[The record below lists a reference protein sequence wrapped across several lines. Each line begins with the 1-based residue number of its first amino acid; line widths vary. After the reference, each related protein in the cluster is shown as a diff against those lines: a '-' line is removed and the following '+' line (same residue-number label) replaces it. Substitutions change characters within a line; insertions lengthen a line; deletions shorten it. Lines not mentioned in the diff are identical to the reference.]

1 MSDNLRPITVLLTG
15 CGAPGAPGIIK
26 CLRKNGERD
35 IRIVG
40 VDMNENAGARGMVD
54 AFYTVPAAK
63 DIHFID
69 RILEICRLENVDVV
83 EPIVTRELMKFAE
96 AVSEFEK
103 INVKVVVMDPSVL
116 AVVNN
121 KANLLKAM
129 KAAGFPTAEFEVVHT
144 VEELKAAFQ
153 KLGYPQK
160 AICVKG
166 AEGNGSRGVR
176 IVDPS
181 ISRYDLFFNSK
192 PNSMH
197 ISYDE
202 LITTLSEKDTI
213 PEMLVM
219 EHLPGEEYGVDVLC
233 KDGEILAQIGRYN
246 YDVNSSIPQGC
257 IIEKREV
264 PFALSA
270 QICEKFGLNFH
281 ANFDFKYDAS
291 GVPQLIE
298 INPRLSATI
307 VSYAAAGVNFPYLG
321 IKCIL
326 GEEISEC
333 SPLYGTR
340 MMRHYQEE
348 FFAPDGS
355 PINW

>member
-1 MSDNLRPITVLLTG
+1 MDSQLSPITVLLTG
-15 CGAPGAPGIIK
+15 TGAPGASGIIK
-26 CLRKNGERD
+26 CFRKNGERQ

-54 AFYTVPAAK
+54 AFYTVPAAE
-63 DIHFID
+63 DPNFIN
-69 RILEICRLENVDVV
+69 RILDICRLEKVDVV

-96 AVSEFEK
+96 ATPEFEK
-103 INVKVVVMDPSVL
+103 IGVKVVVMDASVL
-116 AVVNN
+116 AIINN
-121 KANLLKAM
+121 KANLLTAM
-129 KAAGFPTAEFEVVHT
+129 KENGLPTAEFVVVHS
-144 VEELKAAFQ
+144 VEEIEAAAK
-153 KLGYPQK
+153 KLGYPEK

-176 IVDPS
+176 IVDPT
-181 ISRYDLFFNSK
+181 ISKFDLFFNSK

-202 LITTLSEKDTI
+202 LIQILSERDTI

-219 EHLPGEEYGVDVLC
+219 EYLPGEEYGVDVLC
-233 KDGEILAQIGRYN
+233 KNGEIVAQIGRYN

-257 IIEKREV
+257 IIEKRCV
-264 PFALSA
+264 PFALSK
-270 QICEKFGLNFH
+270 QICEKFAINLH
-281 ANFDFKYDAS
+281 ANFDFKYDAA
-291 GVPQLIE
+291 GEPKLIE

-321 IKCIL
+321 IKSIL
-326 GEEISEC
+326 NEDIPDC
-333 SPLYGTR
+333 TPLYGTR
-340 MMRHYQEE
+340 MVRHYQEE

-355 PINW
+355 AINW